1 MKNIVKNYLT
11 GEDAQS
17 QSIAS
22 IIANNYTAMDHI
34 MKRVSNN
41 IRAGHMSAEF
51 GLFISDNA
59 YFGYGDGMPF
69 SLTAIAESL
78 TILGY
83 EVTFSK
89 EGNKL
94 LLHEITPKEYYIMRI
109 SWKDKLENE

>member
-22 IIANNYTAMDHI
+22 IIANNYVAMDRI
-34 MKRVSNN
+34 MQRVNNN
-41 IRAGHMSAEF
+41 IISGHMAAEF

-59 YFGYGDGMPF
+59 YFGYGDGLPF
-69 SLTAIAESL
+69 SLTAIVESL

-89 EGNKL
+89 EGEKFM
-94 LLHEITPKEYYIMRI
+94 LHEITPKEYYTLKV
-109 SWKDKLENE
+109 SWRDKLENE

>member
-22 IIANNYTAMDHI
+22 IIANNYVAMNHI
-34 MKRVSNN
+34 MQKVNN
-41 IRAGHMSAEF
+41 NVRAGYMEAEF

-69 SLTAIAESL
+69 SLTAIVESL

-83 EVTFSK
+83 EVTFIREDK
-89 EGNKL
+89 KFPLN
-94 LLHEITPKEYYIMRI
+94 EIKPREHYTLRI
-109 SWKDKLENE
+109 SWRDKLEHE

>member
-22 IIANNYTAMDHI
+22 IIANNYAAMDHI

-41 IRAGHMSAEF
+41 TRAGHMSAEF
-51 GLFISDNA
+51 GLFMADNA

-69 SLTAIAESL
+69 SLTAIVESL
-78 TILGY
+78 IILGY

-89 EGNKL
+89 EGKKF
-94 LLHEITPKEYYIMRI
+94 LLHEITPKEYYTLKV